1 MLVLPVKV
9 LDIRS
14 TEPVA
19 MISHKTASNLK
30 FRHTMII
37 NIKNEFTDKSFT
49 ATPVVAEGMIE
60 DGVIGISQYDSEWL
74 NIKDGENVVVS
85 IRRSPVSLDY
95 IKTKMGGN
103 TWSQNEIYAIT
114 NDISRRAYT
123 SLEIASFALTS
134 QFQGYSSQETADF
147 AKAMAECGNQFDFQE
162 KAFDKHSIGGIP
174 GNKVSLLI
182 VPIVAAAGLLIPK
195 TSSRAITSPSGT
207 ADSMEVLADV
217 TFSPEEMT
225 EIAPKTRGMIVW
237 NAPLKLSPMDDIVIG
252 VKKFLDI
259 DPQEQMM
266 ASIVSTKIAMGIDN
280 MVIDVPTG
288 AGSKMENQQVAL
300 DFAHKFIGLSRRV
313 GIDTEG
319 MLTLGSHPLGRNIG
333 PALEAKEAIEI
344 LEGKVNESVLNKSA
358 ELAGTL
364 LEMGGLASPSN
375 GARVAKEVVKSGKA
389 LSKMQEI
396 IEAQGG
402 EKSIKSSEIQIGSY
416 SHTIKS
422 ARNGYVYAI
431 KNLVTK
437 KVCAAAGTPSTKRA
451 GMIIHV
457 RLGDFVKKGDALI
470 TIYSD
475 SETKLS
481 SAIQIATNNTPVV
494 VEGMVLRR
502 VKLEG

>member
-1 MLVLPVKV
+1 M
-9 LDIRS
+9 
-14 TEPVA
+14 A

-37 NIKNEFTDKSFT
+37 SIKNEFTEKSFS

-60 DGVIGISQYDSEWL
+60 DGVIGISQYDAEWL
-74 NIKDGENVVVS
+74 NVKDGENVVVS
-85 IRRSPVSLDY
+85 IRRSPLSLDFL
-95 IKTKMGGN
+95 KLKMNGKE
-103 TWSQNEIYAIT
+103 WSQNEIYAIT
-114 NDISRRAYT
+114 NDISKRSYT
-123 SLEIASFALTS
+123 SLEIASFTLTS
-134 QFQGYSSQETADF
+134 YFKKYSPQETADF

-207 ADSMEVLADV
+207 ADSMEVLANV
-217 TFSPEEMT
+217 RFSPEEIT
-225 EIAPKTRGMIVW
+225 EIAPKTRGMIAW

-259 DPQEQMM
+259 DPEEQMM

-280 MVIDVPTG
+280 MVVDIPTG
-288 AGSKMENQQVAL
+288 PGSKMENQQIAL
-300 DFAHKFIGLSRRV
+300 NFAHKFIGLSRNV
-313 GIDTEG
+313 NIDTEG
-319 MLTLGSHPLGRNIG
+319 ILTLGSHPLGSSVG
-333 PALEAKEAIEI
+333 PALEAKEALET
-344 LEGKVNESVLNKSA
+344 LEGKISEPVLNKSV

-364 LEMGGLASPSN
+364 LEMGGLATPRQ
-375 GARVAKEVVKSGKA
+375 GAVLAREIVTSGKA

-402 EKSIKSSEIQIGSY
+402 EKNMKSSDVQIGEY
-416 SHTIKS
+416 SHTIT
-422 ARNGYVYAI
+422 AVNNGYVYGI
-431 KNLVTK
+431 KNSITK
-437 KVCAAAGTPSTKRA
+437 KICSAAGTPSTKRA
-451 GMIIHV
+451 GMVFHTRV
-457 RLGDFVKKGDALI
+457 GEFVKQGMPLF

-481 SAIQIATNNTPVV
+481 NAIQIATNNPPIV
-494 VEGMVLRR
+494 VEGIVLRR